1 MREYSVAFERIAEQ
15 RLRQAIADGEF
26 DNLPN
31 AGRPIDLEEYF
42 SWPEPVR
49 MAYGLLKSANC
60 APIEVELFKEIAAL
74 ESALAAATDA
84 AAADALRRRIGG
96 RRIELAIKI
105 ERART
110 QR

>member
-1 MREYSVAFERIAEQ
+1 MAFERIAEQ
-15 RLRQAIADGEF
+15 RLQQAIAEGVF

-31 AGRPIDLEEYF
+31 AGEPIDLEEYF

-60 APIEVELFKEIAAL
+60 APIEVELLKEIAQL
-74 ESALAAATDA
+74 ESALASASDPL
-84 AAADALRRRIGG
+84 AADALRRRIGA
-96 RRIELAIKI
+96 RRIELAVKL

-110 QR
+110 SR